1 MTAMPSAL
9 RAIAAWNSN
18 ATNPPAPPAGVK
30 PDRYGNGRV
39 ELLLYPGVTEHDR
52 IAAAATLLAGT
63 PFHVAPRPETQACPT
78 S

>member
-1 MTAMPSAL
+1 MTAMPSAP

-18 ATNPPAPPAGVK
+18 ATNPPAPPVGVQ
-30 PDRYGNGRV
+30 PDRYGSGLV
-39 ELLLYPGVTEHDR
+39 ELRIYPGAPERDR
-52 IAAAATLLAGT
+52 IAAAVTLLAGT